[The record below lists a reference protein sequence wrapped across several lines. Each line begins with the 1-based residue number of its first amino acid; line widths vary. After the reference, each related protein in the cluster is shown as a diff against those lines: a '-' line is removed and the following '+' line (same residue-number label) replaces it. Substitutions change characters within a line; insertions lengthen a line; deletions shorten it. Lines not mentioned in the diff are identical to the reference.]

1 MAGGTVKQSSERAYI
16 GTYSMKI
23 DAQGSS
29 TYSKASNFIDLDAFP
44 GDLMIAAWIS
54 TYNMTGSTARGY
66 IHFYDDSEKEIGS
79 PLIWATETVDQPTF
93 KQHLCKLMRNT
104 LPTGCRYI
112 TLKFGVVGSPGMTN
126 GDAWID
132 GVQAIPGDFLPM
144 WMPSTL
150 SELNTLGDIPDDKD
164 FKKLAA
170 GALDANNNLDL
181 AAQNGI
187 VNRGALALKDTVAAG
202 DLDTDENSLIKVS
215 GGCLTASATPDT
227 VELEDGKKMKVTRG
241 SFIPKS
247 FSDMPSMG
255 EVDDGELFTVTGG
268 SKKGIYVRTG
278 AVAMDG
284 AGVDENFNI
293 T

>member
-1 MAGGTVKQSSERAYI
+1 MASGTVKQSSERAHI

-23 DAQGSS
+23 DAQGNSVHS
-29 TYSKASNFIDLDAFP
+29 GLSNSIDMDAFS
-44 GDLMIAAWIS
+44 GDLMLAVWIS
-54 TYNMTGSTARGY
+54 TAGMMASEARAYVHYYN
-66 IHFYDDSEKEIGS
+66 DSETEIGS
-79 PLIWATETVDQPTF
+79 PLIWANETNDQPAF
-93 KQHLCKLMRNT
+93 KQHLCKLMRNS
-104 LPTGCRYI
+104 LPVGTRYI
-112 TLKFGVVGSPGMTN
+112 RLKFGVSGTPGITF
-126 GDAWID
+126 GDAWFD
-132 GVQAIPGDFLPM
+132 AVQVVPGDFLPM
-144 WMPSTL
+144 WTPSTL

-164 FKKLAA
+164 FKKLVA

-181 AAQNGI
+181 ASQNGI

-202 DLDTDENSLIKVS
+202 DLASDENSLVKVS
-215 GGCLTASATPDT
+215 GGCLTASATPNT

>member
-1 MAGGTVKQSSERAYI
+1 MASGTVKQSSERAHI

-23 DAQGSS
+23 DAQGGSV
-29 TYSKASNFIDLDAFP
+29 YSGMSNFIDMDAFV
-44 GDLMIAAWIS
+44 GDLLVVAWIS
-54 TYNMTGSTARGY
+54 TSDMSGSTAYGY
-66 IHFYDDSEKEIGS
+66 IHYFNDSEQEIGS
-79 PLIWATETVDQPTF
+79 PLVWATETNNQPAF
-93 KQHLCKLMRNT
+93 KQHLCKLMRSA
-104 LPTGCRYI
+104 LPVGTRYI
-112 TLKFGVVGSPGMTN
+112 RLKFGVSGTPGMTF
-126 GDAWID
+126 GDAWFD
-132 GVQAIPGDFLPM
+132 AVQVVPGDFLPM

-164 FKKLAA
+164 FKKLVA
-170 GALDANNNLDL
+170 GALDKNNNLDL
-181 AAQNGI
+181 ASANGI
-187 VNRGALALKDTVAAG
+187 VNRGALALKDTVSAG
-202 DLDTDENSLIKVS
+202 DLDTDEDSLIKVS

-247 FSDMPSMG
+247 FSDMPSVG